1 MNNPEKVED
10 PYDVYVN
17 AAGEIVDTIASRAKT
32 HGPPELFAET
42 YAGLLNAYLRPV
54 VMSGRAILPA
64 DVFVILDLLKTARI
78 ACGGPQPDH
87 FHDKLGYSLLGKV
100 HIDQVMA
107 RGEVLRREQE
117 AARKA
122 QEGPEAKEAPEPRMR
137 GNPALAHLRE
147 GRECP
152 LCGSDG
158 PQCLA
163 DGEPC
168 VYTRAP
174 TGAAQ

>member
-1 MNNPEKVED
+1 MNNPKKVED

-17 AAGEIVDTIASRAKT
+17 AAGEIVDTIVARAKT

-100 HIDQVMA
+100 HIDQVLA
-107 RGEVLRREQE
+107 RGKAVQE
-117 AARKA
+117 AQKA
-122 QEGPEAKEAPEPRMR
+122 AQAPQEVPLRDPEWRVPETTGMCLGCHAERGQPCLAPE
-137 GNPALAHLRE
+137 
-147 GRECP
+147 
-152 LCGSDG
+152 
-158 PQCLA
+158 
-163 DGEPC
+163 GEPC
-168 VYTRAP
+168 MLQDPASVGPA
-174 TGAAQ
+174 